1 MRRKKLM
8 IIILIVL
15 LAVLITMGVTVT
27 VFALNNTPQKLFL
40 KGVDNLFSLLETE
53 ENYNT
58 LDSTIELSATIDS
71 ENEEYDEIK
80 KMLESYG
87 IVLKT
92 KADLKNNVLNSN
104 VLVNYQTEDTT
115 SAILDVDMLLQD
127 NKLYVLYEE
136 IFDKYIEIPYETEE
150 TTQVTNTLDID
161 TLLEEVKNTLKE
173 ELKKQD
179 FDKEKVTLNL
189 DGKDIKLKK
198 NTINLSE
205 KETLTII
212 KNMLQSLNANNKFLN
227 SLGSYKEEWNEEVST
242 LLETLE
248 EELEYAE
255 EKDELAISLYTKGM
269 FNEFVKFDIVPI
281 QTEESEKDGIEIT
294 KINDSKYTLVIYGDG
309 EQFYI
314 NVENKEQS
322 KTSGQLIITIGTEE
336 ETIEINCQYSKTGSQ
351 TTFTISTIIEETP
364 FTIEG
369 TINEEDTSIMG
380 DVKLKVGIEEDVA
393 VVLILKYNSIYDVNV
408 DKQDVSDNVLLD
420 DLTTAQQEEIVEKFE
435 KSSLYKI
442 IEKFGIAY
450 DIFSYNNG
458 LISTSNDEPKVSYGN
473 YVVDYTIPDTFES
486 SSFNSSDSKAYYNDN
501 MDSIMVA
508 IEEGTTSEYMK
519 SLENDEALSNDE
531 YKGQTITNIDKHVV
545 ADREF
550 SYRAVLY
557 TYDNVNYMKI
567 CFAHK
572 LDDETIY
579 VVVADGERNKITMSE
594 IEEFLSIGIL
604 KNTEDENQ
612 EDDDLTSAEP
622 ISNQI
627 TNETTQSLMNAIQN
641 SQNVY

>member
-281 QTEESEKDGIEIT
+281 QTEESEKEGIEIT
-294 KINDSKYTLVIYGDG
+294 KINDNKYTLVIYGDD

-322 KTSGQLIITIGTEE
+322 KTSGQLVITIGTEE

-351 TTFTISTIIEETP
+351 TTFTISTAIEETP

-369 TINEEDTSIMG
+369 TINEEDTSDMG
-380 DVKLKVGIEEDVA
+380 DVKLKVGIEKDA
-393 VVLILKYNSIYDVNV
+393 NVVLRLKYNFVYDVNIN
-408 DKQDVSDNVLLD
+408 KQNISDSVLID
-420 DLTTAQQEEIVEKFE
+420 DLTTAQQEEISDKFE
-435 KSSLYKI
+435 KTTLYKI
-442 IEKFGIAY
+442 VDQFGVVDYINS
-450 DIFSYNNG
+450 INNG
-458 LISTSNDEPKVSYGN
+458 LALTSDDEPKVSYGD
-473 YVVDYTIPDTFES
+473 YVVDYAIPETFEP

-501 MDSIMVA
+501 MDSIMVS
-508 IEEGTTSEYMK
+508 IEKGTASKYLNLLKDDYIFDSDVYTGQ
-519 SLENDEALSNDE
+519 AL
-531 YKGQTITNIDKHVV
+531 TNIDKYEI
-545 ADREF
+545 DDIKY
-550 SYRAVLY
+550 SYRAIVY
-557 TYDNVNYMKI
+557 SYDNINYMKM
-567 CFAHK
+567 CFVYE

-579 VVVADGERNKITMSE
+579 VVTLDGERETTTMSE
-594 IEEFLSIGIL
+594 VDSFLSIGIL
-604 KNTEDENQ
+604 NNTEDENQ

-627 TNETTQSLMNAIQN
+627 TNETTQSLMNSIQN